1 LKEVQKMQNL
11 RPSPFSRH
19 INVISIDGDDL
30 ADGLDDGTSAG
41 HLATNA
47 TPECIGIEGLLT

>member
-1 LKEVQKMQNL
+1 MQNL